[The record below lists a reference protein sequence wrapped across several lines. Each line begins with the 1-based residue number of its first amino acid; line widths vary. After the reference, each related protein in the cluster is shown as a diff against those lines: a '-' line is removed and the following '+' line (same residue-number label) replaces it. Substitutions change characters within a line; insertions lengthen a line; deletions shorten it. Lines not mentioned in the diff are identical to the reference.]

1 MRGIF
6 YSIIPCV
13 CFVMHWSFDQSID
26 QVYQSLTAAQIIARV
41 ANEGLRP
48 PVPPRCPWNHVMQMC
63 WHEDPAARPTFE
75 QILLELKHVFSQ
87 QSTAP
92 FGPQPVRYPPASY
105 LSSSS
110 SGGSEGREG
119 SGLDGGGRN
128 LHQQQRHYE
137 QDANSSGTKG
147 LAVELTP
154 VGTSDRL
161 PQGAAASFAAPSG
174 GGAGGGGGG
183 LGVPAVTATTPQLSD
198 TSPLLGASLAS
209 AAAGGGQQSQQQQQS
224 RGGYGYGGVGR

>member
-1 MRGIF
+1 
-6 YSIIPCV
+6 
-13 CFVMHWSFDQSID
+13 MHWSFDQSID

-128 LHQQQRHYE
+128 LPRRE
-137 QDANSSGTKG
+137 
-147 LAVELTP
+147 
-154 VGTSDRL
+154 
-161 PQGAAASFAAPSG
+161 PSG
-174 GGAGGGGGG
+174 RQASRHVGVGHP
-183 LGVPAVTATTPQLSD
+183 LGVGHLLLPPRPGHVHLQCHAGFRLGLQASGGEV
-198 TSPLLGASLAS
+198 SPWRRGRPGFLQVLLGWVECN
-209 AAAGGGQQSQQQQQS
+209 
-224 RGGYGYGGVGR
+224 RIPHP